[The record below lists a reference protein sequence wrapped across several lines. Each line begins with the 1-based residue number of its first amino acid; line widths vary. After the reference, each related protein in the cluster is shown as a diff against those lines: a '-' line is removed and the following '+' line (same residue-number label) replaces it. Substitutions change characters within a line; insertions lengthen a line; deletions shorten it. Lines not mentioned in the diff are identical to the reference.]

1 MKPTNGR
8 WWPEKA
14 PWEGGGRVPCRR
26 RGRSVTLNRPGSRQ
40 RLKTQET
47 PLGLG
52 VPTSCSDGT
61 EEGDVGP
68 I

>member
-1 MKPTNGR
+1 M
-8 WWPEKA
+8 
-14 PWEGGGRVPCRR
+14 GGRREGPLQKEGKECH
-26 RGRSVTLNRPGSRQ
+26 TQQAWLQ
-40 RLKTQET
+40 AELKTQET